1 MRATPIAHLD
11 DILDMQDPDLFMD
24 IARAEILARN
34 ASGGDPFRDTTKVA
48 EILAAMYVAF
58 PPHAPDLLTLGL
70 GFTTSTCSHPAG
82 RLCTIFCVTFYV
94 MVLPTAQFDH
104 D

>member
-11 DILDMQDPDLFMD
+11 NILDMQDPELFID

-48 EILAAMYVAF
+48 ETIAAMYVLF
-58 PPHAPDLLTLGL
+58 FHTPSIH
-70 GFTTSTCSHPAG
+70 F
-82 RLCTIFCVTFYV
+82 
-94 MVLPTAQFDH
+94 
-104 D
+104 